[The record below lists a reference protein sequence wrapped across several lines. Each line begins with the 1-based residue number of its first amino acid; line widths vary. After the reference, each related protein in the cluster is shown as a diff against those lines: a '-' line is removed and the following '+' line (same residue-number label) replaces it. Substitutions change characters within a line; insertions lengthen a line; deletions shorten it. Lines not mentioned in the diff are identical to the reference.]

1 MEQFDLFE
9 GFQEQHSVSVF
20 NDQQIMAL
28 QNLSKKIPK
37 VVKFVVADKFDDK
50 FINSTNN
57 IWKFYYSGQKENLDF
72 SSFSEDEMTLAKFF
86 LIAFIQKNTPSFLS
100 RKIYSFNFLISY
112 LKNNNL
118 NLNYETLKQLLIE
131 IAPQENHHNT
141 YAHIKFLLRLLILEG
156 FPNFDIEDDFEL
168 EFIPRPKSFNSNLF
182 YQQYEDAIDY
192 PLISMI
198 QQGFIKL
205 NQAIKDDFQGIDK
218 QTLLYS
224 SILGLMYVTGLRP
237 VQLAKL
243 SAEDIKIDTTRTTD
257 HFHRYSILIPY
268 AKQARYVPE
277 KIAVKLPEEVAEI
290 IIAYIERFDLSPK
303 DKLFDLGEK
312 SARFLLKSY

>member
-9 GFQEQHSVSVF
+9 NFQEQYSVSVF
-20 NDQQIMAL
+20 NDRQTVVL
-28 QNLSKKIPK
+28 QGLSKRIPK
-37 VVKFVVADKFDDK
+37 IVKFLVADKFDDK

-57 IWKFYYSGQKENLDF
+57 IWRFYYSGQTENLDF
-72 SSFSEDEMTLAKFF
+72 SRFSENETVLIKFF
-86 LIAFIQKNTPSFLS
+86 LIAFIQKNSPSFLS
-100 RKIYSFNFLISY
+100 RKFYSFSFLINH

-118 NLNYETLKQLLIE
+118 HFSYENLKQLLIE

-141 YAHIKFLLRLLILEG
+141 YAHIKFLLRLLILED

-182 YQQYEDAIDY
+182 YQEYEDPIDY

-205 NQAIKDDFQGIDK
+205 NQVIKDDFQGINK

-224 SILGLMYVTGLRP
+224 SILGLVYVTGLRP

-268 AKQARYVPE
+268 AKQARYVHE

-290 IIAYIERFDLSPK
+290 IIAYIER
-303 DKLFDLGEK
+303 
-312 SARFLLKSY
+312 